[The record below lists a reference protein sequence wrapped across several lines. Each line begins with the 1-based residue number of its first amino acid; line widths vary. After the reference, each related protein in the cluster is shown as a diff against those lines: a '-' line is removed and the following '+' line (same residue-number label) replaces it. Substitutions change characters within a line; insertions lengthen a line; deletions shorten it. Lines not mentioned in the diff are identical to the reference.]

1 MAEQT
6 KIAVDE
12 AVSTPPFVDEP
23 EDAQSEDVL
32 SVDTEQDK
40 EDDKAAVDPKSE
52 EGSAALVNSFEDKL
66 SDKIDQLSNKIGD
79 FMTLNKID
87 KMIDNLSEVFNGQEQ
102 DSDSSPVSPSIDSDG
117 LDSEGMD
124 AAADAV
130 SDIPDEAVSDDSD
143 DEPEESTT
151 EQASITSKAKE
162 EAMAMTKKRATDDS
176 GTLTDTQ
183 TADEVLNKVVD
194 QDNDFGEAIS
204 KSKNAP
210 TPDSA
215 NVGDNKD
222 GGGDEPGDTDTF
234 QPVTTASA
242 MRLADLYIKAGVV
255 KEASRYDAVE
265 RLSKLSKVAA
275 ANQIKAAKIV
285 LAAVKKADE
294 EAEEPVEEAP
304 AEDATPVYDL
314 DGLEAGTIT
323 PTDDGY
329 SYDVDGVQGDA
340 DSVEEALEAVKD
352 ETGNDGLVT
361 SETVASRRRARL
373 RKNLKIAEREAR
385 RIQASDNRKAT
396 VSKPTKK
403 VARQWRQLNV
413 EGGYQGHGEK
423 DHGRIVRDWRST
435 SENIPGE
442 VYQREDG
449 TYGFMDFSS
458 DHSVDDDISDYV
470 IEKNGYK
477 TLNEAKNGLLRSLD
491 LAPVSSHASRMSSV
505 DMKAARKAANDRV
518 DDECIK
524 YNVDYYE
531 PSHEWVYD
539 PENGQSKF
547 FDSKE
552 EALNYAKKNART
564 SVDMKAARKAALAA
578 ARKKA
583 AAKTPS
589 IVQRSA
595 AAVKPGFELI

>member
-40 EDDKAAVDPKSE
+40 EDDNVAVDPKSE

-66 SDKIDQLSNKIGD
+66 SDKIDQLSNKLDD
-79 FMTLNKID
+79 FMTLNKVD

-162 EAMAMTKKRATDDS
+162 EAMAMTKKRATDDNS
-176 GTLTDTQ
+176 TLTDTQ

-194 QDNDFGEAIS
+194 QDNDFGEAVS

-294 EAEEPVEEAP
+294 EAEEAEAP
-304 AEDATPVYDL
+304 AEDVTPVYDL

-352 ETGNDGLVT
+352 ETGNDDLVT
-361 SETVASRRRARL
+361 SEAVASRRRARL
-373 RKNLKIAEREAR
+373 RKNLKIAERKAR
-385 RIQASDNRKAT
+385 QIQASDNRKAT
-396 VSKPTKK
+396 VSKSTKK
-403 VARQWRQLNV
+403 VAEQWIQLTPGYDYLDDV
-413 EGGYQGHGEK
+413 EGA
-423 DHGRIVRDWRST
+423 HGRVVKGWGPTDGII
-435 SENIPGE
+435 EGM
-442 VYQREDG
+442 VYQLEDG
-449 TYGFMDFSS
+449 TYGFN
-458 DHSVDDDISDYV
+458 DI
-470 IEKNGYK
+470 NGNLKDGFK
-477 TLNEAKNGLLRSLD
+477 TLDEAKNALLKAWGRK
-491 LAPVSSHASRMSSV
+491 PVSSHASRMSS
-505 DMKAARKAANDRV
+505 A
-518 DDECIK
+518 
-524 YNVDYYE
+524 
-531 PSHEWVYD
+531 
-539 PENGQSKF
+539 
-547 FDSKE
+547 
-552 EALNYAKKNART
+552 
-564 SVDMKAARKAALAA
+564 DMKAARKAALAA

>member
-1 MAEQT
+1 MAKQT

-12 AVSTPPFVDEP
+12 AVSTPPFVDES

-40 EDDKAAVDPKSE
+40 EDDKVAVDPKSE

-66 SDKIDQLSNKIGD
+66 SDKIDQLSNKLDD
-79 FMTLNKID
+79 FMTLNKVD

-162 EAMAMTKKRATDDS
+162 EAMAMTKKRATDDN

-194 QDNDFGEAIS
+194 QDNDFGEAVS

-242 MRLADLYIKAGVV
+242 MRLADLYIKAGAV

-294 EAEEPVEEAP
+294 EPEEAEEAP
-304 AEDATPVYDL
+304 AEDVTPVYDL

-361 SETVASRRRARL
+361 SEAVASRRRARL
-373 RKNLKIAEREAR
+373 RKNLKIAERKAR

-396 VSKPTKK
+396 VSKSTKK
-403 VARQWRQLNV
+403 VARQWIRLDG
-413 EGGYQGHGEK
+413 EADYQGHGEK
-423 DHGRIVRDWRST
+423 DHGHIVRAWRST

-449 TYGFMDFSS
+449 TYGFFDYSC
-458 DHSVDDDISDYV
+458 DHSVDADVSDYV

-477 TLNEAKNGLLRSLD
+477 TLNEAKNGLLESLE
-491 LAPVSSHASRMSSV
+491 LAPVSSHASRMSS
-505 DMKAARKAANDRV
+505 AN
-518 DDECIK
+518 
-524 YNVDYYE
+524 
-531 PSHEWVYD
+531 
-539 PENGQSKF
+539 
-547 FDSKE
+547 
-552 EALNYAKKNART
+552 
-564 SVDMKAARKAALAA
+564 MKAARKAALAA

>member
-40 EDDKAAVDPKSE
+40 ENDNTAVDPKSE
-52 EGSAALVNSFEDKL
+52 EGSVALVNSFEDKL
-66 SDKIDQLSNKIGD
+66 SDKIDQLSNKLDD
-79 FMTLNKID
+79 FMTLNKVD

-194 QDNDFGEAIS
+194 QCDDFGEAVS

-275 ANQIKAAKIV
+275 ANQIKAVKIV

-352 ETGNDGLVT
+352 ETGNDDLVT

-385 RIQASDNRKAT
+385 QIQASDNRKAT

-403 VARQWRQLNV
+403 VAKQWMQLKV
-413 EGGYQGHGEK
+413 DK
-423 DHGRIVRDWRST
+423 DFKDEDNDYGRTPHGRVVKAWRST
-435 SENIPGE
+435 DRDFPGDI
-442 VYQREDG
+442 YQREDG
-449 TYGFMDFSS
+449 TYGY
-458 DHSVDDDISDYV
+458 DDGWGNQV
-470 IEKNGYK
+470 NGLK
-477 TLNEAKNGLLRSLD
+477 TLDAAKNGLLSSYERE
-491 LAPVSSHASRMSSV
+491 PISSHASRTSSV

-552 EALNYAKKNART
+552 EALNYAKKNARA

>member
-40 EDDKAAVDPKSE
+40 EDDKVAVDPKSE
-52 EGSAALVNSFEDKL
+52 EGSEALVNSFEDKL
-66 SDKIDQLSNKIGD
+66 SDKIDQLSNKLDD
-79 FMTLNKID
+79 FMTLNKVD

-130 SDIPDEAVSDDSD
+130 SDIPDEAVLDDSD

-162 EAMAMTKKRATDDS
+162 EAMAMTKKRATDDN

-194 QDNDFGEAIS
+194 QDNDFGEAVS

-242 MRLADLYIKAGVV
+242 MRLADLYIKAGAV

-275 ANQIKAAKIV
+275 ANQIKAVKIV

-294 EAEEPVEEAP
+294 EAEEAP
-304 AEDATPVYDL
+304 AEDVTPVYDL

-323 PTDDGY
+323 PTDDGYY

-340 DSVEEALEAVKD
+340 DSVEEALEAVKN

-361 SETVASRRRARL
+361 SEAVASRRRARL
-373 RKNLKIAEREAR
+373 RKNLKIAERKAR
-385 RIQASDNRKAT
+385 RIQASDRRKAA
-396 VSKPTKK
+396 VRKSTKK
-403 VARQWRQLNV
+403 VAEQWKQLDTDYESLNALT
-413 EGGYQGHGEK
+413 K
-423 DHGRIVRDWRST
+423 ARGR
-435 SENIPGE
+435 
-442 VYQREDG
+442 
-449 TYGFMDFSS
+449 
-458 DHSVDDDISDYV
+458 
-470 IEKNGYK
+470 K
-477 TLNEAKNGLLRSLD
+477 
-491 LAPVSSHASRMSSV
+491 PVSSHANRMS
-505 DMKAARKAANDRV
+505 
-518 DDECIK
+518 
-524 YNVDYYE
+524 
-531 PSHEWVYD
+531 
-539 PENGQSKF
+539 
-547 FDSKE
+547 
-552 EALNYAKKNART
+552 

-595 AAVKPGFELI
+595 AAVEPGFELI

>member
-6 KIAVDE
+6 KITADE

-66 SDKIDQLSNKIGD
+66 SDKIDQLSNKLDD
-79 FMTLNKID
+79 FMTLNKVD
-87 KMIDNLSEVFNGQEQ
+87 KMIDNLSEVFDGQEQ

-124 AAADAV
+124 TAADAV
-130 SDIPDEAVSDDSD
+130 SDIPDEAVSDDFD

-162 EAMAMTKKRATDDS
+162 EAMAMTKKRATDDN

-194 QDNDFGEAIS
+194 QDNDFGEAVS

-242 MRLADLYIKAGVV
+242 MRLADLYIKAGAV

-275 ANQIKAAKIV
+275 ANQIKAVKIV

-294 EAEEPVEEAP
+294 EAEEAEAP
-304 AEDATPVYDL
+304 AEDVTPVYDL

-352 ETGNDGLVT
+352 ETGNADLVT

-396 VSKPTKK
+396 VSKSTKK
-403 VARQWRQLNV
+403 VAEQWRQLNV
-413 EGGYQGHGEK
+413 ETCYQGNGEK
-423 DHGRIVRDWRST
+423 DHGRIVRAWRST
-435 SENIPGE
+435 NENIRGK

-449 TYGFMDFSS
+449 TYGFMDYSS
-458 DHSVDDDISDYV
+458 DSASDYIGDYA
-470 IEKNGYK
+470 IEKNGYE
-477 TLNEAKNGLLRSLD
+477 TLDEAKNGLLRSLE
-491 LAPVSSHASRMSSV
+491 LEPVSSHASKTSSA

-552 EALNYAKKNART
+552 EALNYAKKKARA

>member
-40 EDDKAAVDPKSE
+40 ENDNTAVDPKSE

-66 SDKIDQLSNKIGD
+66 SDKIDQLSNKLDD
-79 FMTLNKID
+79 FMTLNKVD

-162 EAMAMTKKRATDDS
+162 EAMAMTKKRATDDN

-183 TADEVLNKVVD
+183 TADEVLNKIVD
-194 QDNDFGEAIS
+194 QDNDFGEAVS

-242 MRLADLYIKAGVV
+242 MRLADLYIKAGAV

-294 EAEEPVEEAP
+294 EPEEAEEAP
-304 AEDATPVYDL
+304 AEDVTPVYDL

-352 ETGNDGLVT
+352 ETGNDDLVT
-361 SETVASRRRARL
+361 SEAVASRRRARL
-373 RKNLKIAEREAR
+373 RKNLKIAERKAR

-403 VARQWRQLNV
+403 VAEQWIRLDG
-413 EGGYQGHGEK
+413 EAYYQGHGEK
-423 DHGRIVRDWRST
+423 DHGRIVRGWHST

-449 TYGFMDFSS
+449 TYGFFDYSC
-458 DHSVDDDISDYV
+458 DHSVDDDVSDYA

-477 TLNEAKNGLLRSLD
+477 TLNEAKNGLLESLE
-491 LAPVSSHASRMSSV
+491 LAPVSSHASRMSS
-505 DMKAARKAANDRV
+505 AN
-518 DDECIK
+518 
-524 YNVDYYE
+524 
-531 PSHEWVYD
+531 
-539 PENGQSKF
+539 
-547 FDSKE
+547 
-552 EALNYAKKNART
+552 
-564 SVDMKAARKAALAA
+564 MKAARKAALAA

>member
-40 EDDKAAVDPKSE
+40 EDDNIAVDPKSE

-66 SDKIDQLSNKIGD
+66 SDKIDQLSNKLDD
-79 FMTLNKID
+79 FMTLNKVD

-130 SDIPDEAVSDDSD
+130 SDIPDEAALDDSD
-143 DEPEESTT
+143 DESEESTT

-162 EAMAMTKKRATDDS
+162 EAMAMTKKRATDDN

-194 QDNDFGEAIS
+194 QDNDFGEAVS

-242 MRLADLYIKAGVV
+242 MRLADLYIKAGAV

-294 EAEEPVEEAP
+294 EAEEAEEAP

-352 ETGNDGLVT
+352 ETGNDDLVT
-361 SETVASRRRARL
+361 SEAVASRRRARL
-373 RKNLKIAEREAR
+373 RKNLKIAERKAR
-385 RIQASDNRKAT
+385 RILASDNRKAT
-396 VSKPTKK
+396 VSKSTKK
-403 VARQWRQLNV
+403 VAEQWKQLEV
-413 EGGYQGHGEK
+413 GEDYMYDDFEYGK
-423 DHGRIVRDWRST
+423 DLHGRIVKVWGPTDRTIHGD
-435 SENIPGE
+435 
-442 VYQREDG
+442 VYQFEDG
-449 TYGFMDFSS
+449 TYGYEDNFGDRTYG
-458 DHSVDDDISDYV
+458 I
-470 IEKNGYK
+470 K
-477 TLNEAKNGLLRSLD
+477 TLDEAKNGLLR
-491 LAPVSSHASRMSSV
+491 AFEREPVSSHASKMS
-505 DMKAARKAANDRV
+505 
-518 DDECIK
+518 
-524 YNVDYYE
+524 
-531 PSHEWVYD
+531 
-539 PENGQSKF
+539 
-547 FDSKE
+547 
-552 EALNYAKKNART
+552 

-578 ARKKA
+578 ARKKV

>member
-1 MAEQT
+1 MAKQT

-40 EDDKAAVDPKSE
+40 ENDNTAVDPKSE

-66 SDKIDQLSNKIGD
+66 SDKIDQLSNKLDD
-79 FMTLNKID
+79 FMTLNKVD

-162 EAMAMTKKRATDDS
+162 EAMAMAMTKKRATDDN

-194 QDNDFGEAIS
+194 QCDDFGEAVS

-242 MRLADLYIKAGVV
+242 MRLADLYIKAGAV

-294 EAEEPVEEAP
+294 EAEEAEEAP
-304 AEDATPVYDL
+304 AEDVTPVYDL

-352 ETGNDGLVT
+352 ETGNDDLVT
-361 SETVASRRRARL
+361 SEAVASRRRARL
-373 RKNLKIAEREAR
+373 RKNLKIAERKAR
-385 RIQASDNRKAT
+385 RIHASDRRKAT

-403 VARQWRQLNV
+403 VAEQWRQLTPSYDYFDDV
-413 EGGYQGHGEK
+413 EG
-423 DHGRIVRDWRST
+423 DHGRIVKSWAPTDGT
-435 SENIPGE
+435 IEGM
-442 VYQREDG
+442 VYQLEDS
-449 TYGFMDFSS
+449 TYGFNN
-458 DHSVDDDISDYV
+458 V
-470 IEKNGYK
+470 NGNFKDGFK
-477 TLNEAKNGLLRSLD
+477 TLDEAKNALLKAWGRK
-491 LAPVSSHASRMSSV
+491 PVSSHASRMS
-505 DMKAARKAANDRV
+505 
-518 DDECIK
+518 
-524 YNVDYYE
+524 
-531 PSHEWVYD
+531 
-539 PENGQSKF
+539 
-547 FDSKE
+547 
-552 EALNYAKKNART
+552 

-595 AAVKPGFELI
+595 AVKPGFELI

>member
-40 EDDKAAVDPKSE
+40 EDDNVAVDPKSE

-66 SDKIDQLSNKIGD
+66 SDKIDQLSNKLDD
-79 FMTLNKID
+79 FMTLNKVD
-87 KMIDNLSEVFNGQEQ
+87 KMIDNLSEVFDGQEQ

-130 SDIPDEAVSDDSD
+130 SDIPDEAVSDDFD

-162 EAMAMTKKRATDDS
+162 EAMAMTKKRATDDN

-194 QDNDFGEAIS
+194 QCDDFGEAVS

-222 GGGDEPGDTDTF
+222 GGSDEPGDTDTF

-242 MRLADLYIKAGVV
+242 MRLADLYIKAGAV

-294 EAEEPVEEAP
+294 EAEEAEEAP
-304 AEDATPVYDL
+304 AEDVTPVYDL

-352 ETGNDGLVT
+352 ETGNDDLVT
-361 SETVASRRRARL
+361 SEAVASRRRARL
-373 RKNLKIAEREAR
+373 RKNLKIAERKAR
-385 RIQASDNRKAT
+385 QIQASDNRKAT

-403 VARQWRQLNV
+403 IAEQWMQIAVSGLDDYRFS
-413 EGGYQGHGEK
+413 EEE
-423 DHGRIVRDWRST
+423 HGRVVKAWCPTDRT
-435 SENIPGE
+435 LPGR
-442 VYQREDG
+442 VNMHEDG
-449 TYGFMDFSS
+449 TYGYEDGLGNG
-458 DHSVDDDISDYV
+458 VD
-470 IEKNGYK
+470 GLK
-477 TLNEAKNGLLRSLD
+477 TLDEAKDILLRN
-491 LAPVSSHASRMSSV
+491 AER
-505 DMKAARKAANDRV
+505 RKAFLR
-518 DDECIK
+518 
-524 YNVDYYE
+524 DYYE
-531 PSHEWVYD
+531 KRKS
-539 PENGQSKF
+539 
-547 FDSKE
+547 
-552 EALNYAKKNART
+552 

-595 AAVKPGFELI
+595 AVKPGFELI

>member
-40 EDDKAAVDPKSE
+40 ENDNTAVDPKSE

-66 SDKIDQLSNKIGD
+66 SDKIDQLSNKLDD
-79 FMTLNKID
+79 FMTLNKVD

-162 EAMAMTKKRATDDS
+162 EAMAMTKKRATDDN

-194 QDNDFGEAIS
+194 QDNDFGEAVS

-242 MRLADLYIKAGVV
+242 MRLADLYIKAGAV

-294 EAEEPVEEAP
+294 EAEEAEEAP
-304 AEDATPVYDL
+304 AEDVTPVYDL

-352 ETGNDGLVT
+352 ETGNDDLVT
-361 SETVASRRRARL
+361 SEAVASRRRARL
-373 RKNLKIAEREAR
+373 RKNLKIAERKAR
-385 RIQASDNRKAT
+385 QIQASDNRKAT
-396 VSKPTKK
+396 VSKSTKK
-403 VARQWRQLNV
+403 VAEQWRQLNA
-413 EGGYQGHGEK
+413 ETCYQGHGEE
-423 DHGRIVRDWRST
+423 DHGRIVRAWRST
-435 SENIPGE
+435 NENIRGK
-442 VYQREDG
+442 VYKREDG
-449 TYGFMDFSS
+449 TYGFMDYSS
-458 DHSVDDDISDYV
+458 DSASDYIGDYA

-477 TLNEAKNGLLRSLD
+477 TLNEAKNGLIRSLE
-491 LAPVSSHASRMSSV
+491 LEPVSSHISKTSSV

-552 EALNYAKKNART
+552 EALNYAKKKARA

-595 AAVKPGFELI
+595 AVKPGFELI

>member
-1 MAEQT
+1 MAKQT

-12 AVSTPPFVDEP
+12 AVSTPPFVDES

-40 EDDKAAVDPKSE
+40 ENDNTAVDPKSE

-66 SDKIDQLSNKIGD
+66 SDKIDQLSNKLDD
-79 FMTLNKID
+79 FMTLNKVD

-162 EAMAMTKKRATDDS
+162 KAMAMTKKRATDDN

-194 QDNDFGEAIS
+194 QDNDFGEAVS

-222 GGGDEPGDTDTF
+222 GGGDKPGDTDTF

-242 MRLADLYIKAGVV
+242 MRLADLYIKAGAV

-294 EAEEPVEEAP
+294 EAEEAEEAP
-304 AEDATPVYDL
+304 AEDVTPVYDL

-352 ETGNDGLVT
+352 ETGNDDLVT
-361 SETVASRRRARL
+361 SEAVASRRRARL
-373 RKNLKIAEREAR
+373 RKNLKIAERKAR

-396 VSKPTKK
+396 VSKSTKK
-403 VARQWRQLNV
+403 VAKQWMQLDV
-413 EGGYQGHGEK
+413 DEDFMDDDDDYGK
-423 DHGRIVRDWRST
+423 DPHGRVVKAWCST
-435 SENIPGE
+435 DRNFPGDI
-442 VYQREDG
+442 YQREDG
-449 TYGFMDFSS
+449 TYGYEDGFGNQ
-458 DHSVDDDISDYV
+458 V
-470 IEKNGYK
+470 NGLK
-477 TLNEAKNGLLRSLD
+477 TLDAAKNGLLRTFERE
-491 LAPVSSHASRMSSV
+491 PISSHASRMS
-505 DMKAARKAANDRV
+505 
-518 DDECIK
+518 
-524 YNVDYYE
+524 
-531 PSHEWVYD
+531 
-539 PENGQSKF
+539 
-547 FDSKE
+547 
-552 EALNYAKKNART
+552 

-595 AAVKPGFELI
+595 ATVKPGFELI

>member
-1 MAEQT
+1 MAKQT

-40 EDDKAAVDPKSE
+40 ENDNTAVDPKSE

-66 SDKIDQLSNKIGD
+66 SDKIDQLSNKLDD
-79 FMTLNKID
+79 FMTLNKVD

-162 EAMAMTKKRATDDS
+162 EAMAMTKKRATDDN

-194 QDNDFGEAIS
+194 QDNDFGEAVS

-242 MRLADLYIKAGVV
+242 MRLADLYIKAGAV

-294 EAEEPVEEAP
+294 EPEEAEEAP
-304 AEDATPVYDL
+304 AEDVTPVYDL

-352 ETGNDGLVT
+352 ETGNDDLVT
-361 SETVASRRRARL
+361 SEAVASRRRARL
-373 RKNLKIAEREAR
+373 RKNLKIAERKAH

-403 VARQWRQLNV
+403 VARQWIRLDG
-413 EGGYQGHGEK
+413 EAYYQGHGEK
-423 DHGRIVRDWRST
+423 DHGRIVRSWCST

-449 TYGFMDFSS
+449 TYGFFDYSC
-458 DHSVDDDISDYV
+458 DHSVDDDVSDYA

-477 TLNEAKNGLLRSLD
+477 TLNEAKNGLLESLE
-491 LAPVSSHASRMSSV
+491 LAPVSSHASRMSS
-505 DMKAARKAANDRV
+505 AN
-518 DDECIK
+518 
-524 YNVDYYE
+524 
-531 PSHEWVYD
+531 
-539 PENGQSKF
+539 
-547 FDSKE
+547 
-552 EALNYAKKNART
+552 
-564 SVDMKAARKAALAA
+564 MKAARKAALAA

>member
-1 MAEQT
+1 MAKQT

-40 EDDKAAVDPKSE
+40 ENDSTAIDPKSE
-52 EGSAALVNSFEDKL
+52 EGSAALVNSFEDRL
-66 SDKIDQLSNKIGD
+66 SDKIDQLSNKLDD
-79 FMTLNKID
+79 FMTLNKVD

-102 DSDSSPVSPSIDSDG
+102 DSDSSPVSPSIDSDR

-162 EAMAMTKKRATDDS
+162 EAMAMTKKRATDDN

-194 QDNDFGEAIS
+194 QDNDFGEAVS

-242 MRLADLYIKAGVV
+242 MRLADLYIKAGAV

-294 EAEEPVEEAP
+294 EAEEAEEAP
-304 AEDATPVYDL
+304 AEDVTPVYDL

-352 ETGNDGLVT
+352 ETGNDDLVT
-361 SETVASRRRARL
+361 SEAIASRRRARL
-373 RKNLKIAEREAR
+373 RKNLKIAERKAR
-385 RIQASDNRKAT
+385 RIQASDRRKAT

-423 DHGRIVRDWRST
+423 DHGRIVRDWCST

-477 TLNEAKNGLLRSLD
+477 TLNEAKNALLRSLD
-491 LAPVSSHASRMSSV
+491 LAPVSSHASRTSSV
-505 DMKAARKAANDRV
+505 DMKASRKAANDRV

-524 YNVDYYE
+524 YNVDYYD

-539 PENGQSKF
+539 PENGQAKF

-552 EALNYAKKNART
+552 EALNYAKKNARA

-595 AAVKPGFELI
+595 ATVKPGFELI

>member
-40 EDDKAAVDPKSE
+40 EDDKVAVDPKSE
-52 EGSAALVNSFEDKL
+52 EGSAAFVNSFEDKL
-66 SDKIDQLSNKIGD
+66 SDKIDQLSNKLDD
-79 FMTLNKID
+79 FMTLNKVD
-87 KMIDNLSEVFNGQEQ
+87 KMIDSLSEVFDGQEQ

-130 SDIPDEAVSDDSD
+130 SDIPDEAVLDDSD
-143 DEPEESTT
+143 DESEESTT
-151 EQASITSKAKE
+151 KQASITSKAKE
-162 EAMAMTKKRATDDS
+162 EAMAMTKKRATDDN

-183 TADEVLNKVVD
+183 TADEVLNKVVN
-194 QDNDFGEAIS
+194 QDNDFDEAVS

-215 NVGDNKD
+215 NVGDNKN

-242 MRLADLYIKAGVV
+242 MRLADLYIKAGAV

-265 RLSKLSKVAA
+265 RLSKLPKVAA
-275 ANQIKAAKIV
+275 ANQIKAVKIV

-294 EAEEPVEEAP
+294 EAEEAEEAP

-340 DSVEEALEAVKD
+340 DSIEEALEAVKD

-361 SETVASRRRARL
+361 SEAVASRRRARL
-373 RKNLKIAEREAR
+373 RKNLKIAERKAR

-396 VSKPTKK
+396 VRKPTKK
-403 VARQWRQLNV
+403 VAEQWVQLTPDYDYFDDV
-413 EGGYQGHGEK
+413 EGAHGHAVKGWAPTDNTIE
-423 DHGRIVRDWRST
+423 G
-435 SENIPGE
+435 N
-442 VYQREDG
+442 VYQLEDG
-449 TYGFMDFSS
+449 TYGFD
-458 DHSVDDDISDYV
+458 DVDGNSKD
-470 IEKNGYK
+470 GFK
-477 TLNEAKNGLLRSLD
+477 TLDEAKNALLKAWGRK
-491 LAPVSSHASRMSSV
+491 PVSSHANRMSS
-505 DMKAARKAANDRV
+505 A
-518 DDECIK
+518 
-524 YNVDYYE
+524 
-531 PSHEWVYD
+531 
-539 PENGQSKF
+539 
-547 FDSKE
+547 
-552 EALNYAKKNART
+552 
-564 SVDMKAARKAALAA
+564 DMKAARKAALAA

>member
-1 MAEQT
+1 MAKQT

-40 EDDKAAVDPKSE
+40 ENDNTAVDPKSE

-66 SDKIDQLSNKIGD
+66 SDKIDQLSNKLDD
-79 FMTLNKID
+79 FMTLNKVD

-102 DSDSSPVSPSIDSDG
+102 DSDSSPVSPSIGSDG
-117 LDSEGMD
+117 LDSEGMN

-162 EAMAMTKKRATDDS
+162 EAMAMTKKRATDDN

-194 QDNDFGEAIS
+194 QDNDFGEAVS

-242 MRLADLYIKAGVV
+242 MHLADLYIKAGAV

-275 ANQIKAAKIV
+275 ANQIKAVKIV

-294 EAEEPVEEAP
+294 EAEEAEDAP
-304 AEDATPVYDL
+304 AEDVTPVYDL

-361 SETVASRRRARL
+361 SEAVASRRRARL
-373 RKNLKIAEREAR
+373 RKNLKIAERKAR
-385 RIQASDNRKAT
+385 RIQTSDNRKAA

-403 VARQWRQLNV
+403 VAEQWMQLDL
-413 EGGYQGHGEK
+413 GE
-423 DHGRIVRDWRST
+423 DEVPDDFEDFEYGMDLHGRVVKAWGPTDRTIHGD
-435 SENIPGE
+435 
-442 VYQREDG
+442 VYQFEDG
-449 TYGFMDFSS
+449 TYGYEDNFGDRTFG
-458 DHSVDDDISDYV
+458 I
-470 IEKNGYK
+470 K
-477 TLNEAKNGLLRSLD
+477 TLDEAKNALLKAWGRK
-491 LAPVSSHASRMSSV
+491 PVSSHASKRS
-505 DMKAARKAANDRV
+505 
-518 DDECIK
+518 
-524 YNVDYYE
+524 
-531 PSHEWVYD
+531 
-539 PENGQSKF
+539 
-547 FDSKE
+547 
-552 EALNYAKKNART
+552 

-595 AAVKPGFELI
+595 AAAVKPGFELI

>member
-40 EDDKAAVDPKSE
+40 EDDKVAVDPKSE

-66 SDKIDQLSNKIGD
+66 SDKIDQLSNKLDD
-79 FMTLNKID
+79 FMTLNKVD

-102 DSDSSPVSPSIDSDG
+102 DSDSSPVSPSIDSDR

-130 SDIPDEAVSDDSD
+130 SDIPDEAVLDDSD

-162 EAMAMTKKRATDDS
+162 EAMAMTKKRATDDN

-194 QDNDFGEAIS
+194 QDNDFGEAVS

-215 NVGDNKD
+215 NVGDNKN

-242 MRLADLYIKAGVV
+242 MRLADLYIKAGAV

-275 ANQIKAAKIV
+275 ANQIKAVEIV

-294 EAEEPVEEAP
+294 EAEEAP

-340 DSVEEALEAVKD
+340 DSVEEALEAVKN

-361 SETVASRRRARL
+361 SEAVASRRRARL
-373 RKNLKIAEREAR
+373 RKNLKIAERKAR
-385 RIQASDNRKAT
+385 RIQASNHRKAT
-396 VSKPTKK
+396 ARKSTKK
-403 VARQWRQLNV
+403 VAEQWVQLKTDDDY
-413 EGGYQGHGEK
+413 EYK
-423 DHGRIVRDWRST
+423 DDTHGRIVKCWAPTDET
-435 SENIPGE
+435 IIGD
-442 VYQREDG
+442 VYQLEDG
-449 TYGFMDFSS
+449 TYGFYDNYN
-458 DHSVDDDISDYV
+458 DEV
-470 IEKNGYK
+470 NGFK
-477 TLNEAKNGLLRSLD
+477 TLDEAKNALLKAWGRK
-491 LAPVSSHASRMSSV
+491 PVSSHANRMSSV
-505 DMKAARKAANDRV
+505 TTKAARKAVLAAAR
-518 DDECIK
+518 
-524 YNVDYYE
+524 
-531 PSHEWVYD
+531 
-539 PENGQSKF
+539 
-547 FDSKE
+547 KE
-552 EALNYAKKNART
+552 AAVRRSASTNRSMA
-564 SVDMKAARKAALAA
+564 SARKAALAA

>member
-1 MAEQT
+1 LAEQT

-40 EDDKAAVDPKSE
+40 ENDNTAVDPKSE

-66 SDKIDQLSNKIGD
+66 SDKIDQLSNKLDD
-79 FMTLNKID
+79 FMTLNKVD

-102 DSDSSPVSPSIDSDG
+102 DSDSSSVSPSIDSDE

-130 SDIPDEAVSDDSD
+130 SDIPDEAVSNDSD

-162 EAMAMTKKRATDDS
+162 KAMAMTKKRATDDN

-194 QDNDFGEAIS
+194 QDNDFGEAVS

-242 MRLADLYIKAGVV
+242 MRLADLYIKAGAV

-294 EAEEPVEEAP
+294 EAEEAEEAP
-304 AEDATPVYDL
+304 TEDITPVYDL

-340 DSVEEALEAVKD
+340 DSVEEALKAVKD
-352 ETGNDGLVT
+352 ETGNDDLVT
-361 SETVASRRRARL
+361 SEAVASRRRARL
-373 RKNLKIAEREAR
+373 RKNLKIAERKAR
-385 RIQASDNRKAT
+385 RIQASDNHKAT

-403 VARQWRQLNV
+403 VAEQWMQLEVDDDYPSNNDYPHADDYW
-413 EGGYQGHGEK
+413 E
-423 DHGRIVRDWRST
+423 DLHGRIVKGWCPTDRTIHGD
-435 SENIPGE
+435 
-442 VYQREDG
+442 VFQREDG
-449 TYGFMDFSS
+449 TYGFE
-458 DHSVDDDISDYV
+458 DDREDGRS
-470 IEKNGYK
+470 GFK
-477 TLNEAKNGLLRSLD
+477 TLDEAKNALLR
-491 LAPVSSHASRMSSV
+491 AFEREPVSSHASRKSS
-505 DMKAARKAANDRV
+505 A
-518 DDECIK
+518 
-524 YNVDYYE
+524 
-531 PSHEWVYD
+531 
-539 PENGQSKF
+539 
-547 FDSKE
+547 
-552 EALNYAKKNART
+552 
-564 SVDMKAARKAALAA
+564 DMKAARKAALAA

>member
-6 KIAVDE
+6 KTAVDE

-40 EDDKAAVDPKSE
+40 EDDKVAVDPKSE

-66 SDKIDQLSNKIGD
+66 SDKIDQLSNKLDD
-79 FMTLNKID
+79 FMTLNKVD
-87 KMIDNLSEVFNGQEQ
+87 KMIDNLSEVFDGQEQ
-102 DSDSSPVSPSIDSDG
+102 DSDSSPVSPSINSDG

-130 SDIPDEAVSDDSD
+130 SDIPDEAVLDDSD

-162 EAMAMTKKRATDDS
+162 EAMAMTKKRATDDN

-194 QDNDFGEAIS
+194 QCDDFGEAVN

-242 MRLADLYIKAGVV
+242 MRLADLYIKAGAV

-275 ANQIKAAKIV
+275 ANQIKAVKIV

-294 EAEEPVEEAP
+294 DAEEAEEAP

-340 DSVEEALEAVKD
+340 DSIEEALEAVKD

-361 SETVASRRRARL
+361 SEAVASRRRARL
-373 RKNLKIAEREAR
+373 RNNLKIAERKAS
-385 RIQASDNRKAT
+385 RIQASNHRKAT
-396 VSKPTKK
+396 VRKSTKK
-403 VARQWRQLNV
+403 VAEQWVQLTPNYDYFDDV
-413 EGGYQGHGEK
+413 EG
-423 DHGRIVRDWRST
+423 DHGRAVKGWAPTDNTI
-435 SENIPGE
+435 EGN
-442 VYQREDG
+442 VYLLEDG
-449 TYGFMDFSS
+449 TYGFD
-458 DHSVDDDISDYV
+458 DVDGNSKD
-470 IEKNGYK
+470 GFK
-477 TLNEAKNGLLRSLD
+477 TLDEAKNALLKACGRK
-491 LAPVSSHASRMSSV
+491 PVSSHTSRMSS
-505 DMKAARKAANDRV
+505 A
-518 DDECIK
+518 
-524 YNVDYYE
+524 
-531 PSHEWVYD
+531 
-539 PENGQSKF
+539 
-547 FDSKE
+547 
-552 EALNYAKKNART
+552 
-564 SVDMKAARKAALAA
+564 DMKAARKAALAA

>member
-304 AEDATPVYDL
+304 AEDATAVYDL

-491 LAPVSSHASRMSSV
+491 LAPVSSHASRTS
-505 DMKAARKAANDRV
+505 
-518 DDECIK
+518 
-524 YNVDYYE
+524 
-531 PSHEWVYD
+531 
-539 PENGQSKF
+539 
-547 FDSKE
+547 
-552 EALNYAKKNART
+552 

>member
-1 MAEQT
+1 MAKQT

-12 AVSTPPFVDEP
+12 AVSTPPFVDES

-40 EDDKAAVDPKSE
+40 EDDKVAVDPKSE

-66 SDKIDQLSNKIGD
+66 SDKIDQLSNKLDD
-79 FMTLNKID
+79 FMTLNKVD
-87 KMIDNLSEVFNGQEQ
+87 KMIDNLSEVFDGQEQ

-162 EAMAMTKKRATDDS
+162 EAMAMTKKRATDDNS
-176 GTLTDTQ
+176 TLTDTQ

-194 QDNDFGEAIS
+194 QDNDFGEAVS

-242 MRLADLYIKAGVV
+242 MRLADLYIKAGAV

-275 ANQIKAAKIV
+275 ANQIKAVKIV

-294 EAEEPVEEAP
+294 EAEEAEEAP
-304 AEDATPVYDL
+304 AEDVTPVYDL

-329 SYDVDGVQGDA
+329 SYDVDGVQGNA

-361 SETVASRRRARL
+361 SDAVASRRRARL
-373 RKNLKIAEREAR
+373 RKNLKIAERKTH
-385 RIQASDNRKAT
+385 RIQASDHRKAT
-396 VSKPTKK
+396 VSKSTKK
-403 VARQWRQLNV
+403 VAEQWMQLEV
-413 EGGYQGHGEK
+413 GEDYLYDDFEYEK
-423 DHGRIVRDWRST
+423 DLHGRIVKAWGPTDRTIHGD
-435 SENIPGE
+435 
-442 VYQREDG
+442 VYQFEDG
-449 TYGFMDFSS
+449 TYGFEDNFG
-458 DHSVDDDISDYV
+458 DRTYGI
-470 IEKNGYK
+470 K
-477 TLNEAKNGLLRSLD
+477 TLDEAKNGLLR
-491 LAPVSSHASRMSSV
+491 AFEREPVSSHASRMSS
-505 DMKAARKAANDRV
+505 A
-518 DDECIK
+518 
-524 YNVDYYE
+524 
-531 PSHEWVYD
+531 
-539 PENGQSKF
+539 
-547 FDSKE
+547 
-552 EALNYAKKNART
+552 
-564 SVDMKAARKAALAA
+564 DMKAARKAALAA

>member
-12 AVSTPPFVDEP
+12 AVSTPPFVDES

-40 EDDKAAVDPKSE
+40 EDDKVAVDPKSE

-66 SDKIDQLSNKIGD
+66 SDKIDQLSNKLDD
-79 FMTLNKID
+79 FMTLNKVD

-162 EAMAMTKKRATDDS
+162 EAMAMTKKRATDDN

-194 QDNDFGEAIS
+194 QDNDFGEAVS

-275 ANQIKAAKIV
+275 ANQIKAVKIV

-304 AEDATPVYDL
+304 AEDVTPVYDL

-352 ETGNDGLVT
+352 ETGNADLVT

-396 VSKPTKK
+396 VSKSTKK
-403 VARQWRQLNV
+403 VAEQWIRLDGEAN
-413 EGGYQGHGEK
+413 YQGHGEK
-423 DHGRIVRDWRST
+423 DHGRIVRAWCST
-435 SENIPGE
+435 SENIPGK

-449 TYGFMDFSS
+449 TYGFFDYSC
-458 DHSVDDDISDYV
+458 DHSVDADVSDYV

-477 TLNEAKNGLLRSLD
+477 TLNEAKNGLLESLE
-491 LAPVSSHASRMSSV
+491 LEPVSSHASRTSS
-505 DMKAARKAANDRV
+505 A
-518 DDECIK
+518 
-524 YNVDYYE
+524 
-531 PSHEWVYD
+531 
-539 PENGQSKF
+539 
-547 FDSKE
+547 
-552 EALNYAKKNART
+552 
-564 SVDMKAARKAALAA
+564 DMKAARKAALAA

>member
-12 AVSTPPFVDEP
+12 AVSTPPFVDES

-40 EDDKAAVDPKSE
+40 EDDKVAVDPKSE

-66 SDKIDQLSNKIGD
+66 SDKIDQLSNKLDD
-79 FMTLNKID
+79 FMTLNKVD

-130 SDIPDEAVSDDSD
+130 SDIPDEAVPDDSD

-151 EQASITSKAKE
+151 EQASVTSKAKE
-162 EAMAMTKKRATDDS
+162 EAMAMTKKRATDDN

-194 QDNDFGEAIS
+194 QDNDFGEAVS

-215 NVGDNKD
+215 NVGDNKN

-242 MRLADLYIKAGVV
+242 MRLADLYIKAGAV

-294 EAEEPVEEAP
+294 EAEEAEEAP
-304 AEDATPVYDL
+304 TEDVTPVYDL

-352 ETGNDGLVT
+352 ETGNDDLVT
-361 SETVASRRRARL
+361 SEAVASRRRARL
-373 RKNLKIAEREAR
+373 RKNLKIAERKAR

-396 VSKPTKK
+396 VSKSTKK
-403 VARQWRQLNV
+403 VAEQWVELTPNYYYFDDV
-413 EGGYQGHGEK
+413 EGAHGHVVKGWAPTDNTIE
-423 DHGRIVRDWRST
+423 G
-435 SENIPGE
+435 N
-442 VYQREDG
+442 VYQLEDG
-449 TYGFMDFSS
+449 TYGFD
-458 DHSVDDDISDYV
+458 DVDGNSKD
-470 IEKNGYK
+470 GFK
-477 TLNEAKNGLLRSLD
+477 TLDEAKNALLKTWGRE
-491 LAPVSSHASRMSSV
+491 PVSSHASKTSS
-505 DMKAARKAANDRV
+505 A
-518 DDECIK
+518 
-524 YNVDYYE
+524 
-531 PSHEWVYD
+531 
-539 PENGQSKF
+539 
-547 FDSKE
+547 
-552 EALNYAKKNART
+552 
-564 SVDMKAARKAALAA
+564 DMKAARKAALAA

>member
-40 EDDKAAVDPKSE
+40 ENDNTAVDPKSE

-66 SDKIDQLSNKIGD
+66 SDKIDQLSNKLDD
-79 FMTLNKID
+79 FMTLNKVD

-130 SDIPDEAVSDDSD
+130 SDIPDEAVSDDFD

-162 EAMAMTKKRATDDS
+162 EAMAMTKKRATDDN

-194 QDNDFGEAIS
+194 QDNDFGEAVS

-242 MRLADLYIKAGVV
+242 MRLADLYIKAGAV

-294 EAEEPVEEAP
+294 EAEEAEEAP
-304 AEDATPVYDL
+304 AEDVTPVYDL

-361 SETVASRRRARL
+361 SEAVASRRRARL

-385 RIQASDNRKAT
+385 RIQASDHRKAT
-396 VSKPTKK
+396 ASKSTKK
-403 VARQWRQLNV
+403 VARQWIRLDG
-413 EGGYQGHGEK
+413 EAYYQGHGEK
-423 DHGRIVRDWRST
+423 DHGRIVRSWRST
-435 SENIPGE
+435 SENILGE

-449 TYGFMDFSS
+449 TYGFFDYSY
-458 DHSVDDDISDYV
+458 DHSVDDDVSDYV

-491 LAPVSSHASRMSSV
+491 LAPVSSHASRTSSV

-552 EALNYAKKNART
+552 EALNYAKKKAHA
-564 SVDMKAARKAALAA
+564 SVDMKTARKAALAA

-595 AAVKPGFELI
+595 ATVKPGFELI

>member
-1 MAEQT
+1 MAKQT

-40 EDDKAAVDPKSE
+40 ENDNTAVDPKSE

-66 SDKIDQLSNKIGD
+66 SDKIDQLSNKLDD
-79 FMTLNKID
+79 FMTLNKVD

-102 DSDSSPVSPSIDSDG
+102 DSDSSPVSPSIGSDG
-117 LDSEGMD
+117 LDSEGMN

-130 SDIPDEAVSDDSD
+130 SDIPDETVSDDSD

-162 EAMAMTKKRATDDS
+162 EAMAMTKKRATDDN

-194 QDNDFGEAIS
+194 QDNDFGEAVS

-242 MRLADLYIKAGVV
+242 MRLADLYIKAGAV

-294 EAEEPVEEAP
+294 EAEEAEEAP
-304 AEDATPVYDL
+304 AEDVTPVYDL

-329 SYDVDGVQGDA
+329 SYDVDGVHGDA

-352 ETGNDGLVT
+352 ETGNDDLVT
-361 SETVASRRRARL
+361 SEAIASRRRARL
-373 RKNLKIAEREAR
+373 RKNLKIAERKAR

-403 VARQWRQLNV
+403 VARQWIRLDG
-413 EGGYQGHGEK
+413 EAYYQGHGEK
-423 DHGRIVRDWRST
+423 DHGRIVRGWHST

-449 TYGFMDFSS
+449 TYGFFDYSC
-458 DHSVDDDISDYV
+458 DHSVDDDVSDYA

-477 TLNEAKNGLLRSLD
+477 TLNEAKNGLLESLE
-491 LAPVSSHASRMSSV
+491 LAPVSSHASRMSS
-505 DMKAARKAANDRV
+505 AN
-518 DDECIK
+518 
-524 YNVDYYE
+524 
-531 PSHEWVYD
+531 
-539 PENGQSKF
+539 
-547 FDSKE
+547 
-552 EALNYAKKNART
+552 
-564 SVDMKAARKAALAA
+564 MKAARKAALAA
-578 ARKKA
+578 ARKKV

-595 AAVKPGFELI
+595 ATVKPGFELI

>member
-40 EDDKAAVDPKSE
+40 EDDKVAVDPKSE

-66 SDKIDQLSNKIGD
+66 SDKIDQLSNKLDD
-79 FMTLNKID
+79 FMTLNKVD

-130 SDIPDEAVSDDSD
+130 SDIPDEAVLDDSD
-143 DEPEESTT
+143 DESEESTT

-162 EAMAMTKKRATDDS
+162 EAMAMTKKRATDDN

-194 QDNDFGEAIS
+194 QDNDFGEAVS
-204 KSKNAP
+204 ESKNAP

-242 MRLADLYIKAGVV
+242 MRLADLYIKAGAV

-294 EAEEPVEEAP
+294 EAEEAEEAP
-304 AEDATPVYDL
+304 AEDVTPVYDL

-361 SETVASRRRARL
+361 SEAVASRRRARL
-373 RKNLKIAEREAR
+373 RKNLKIAERKAR
-385 RIQASDNRKAT
+385 QIQASDNRKAA
-396 VSKPTKK
+396 VRKSTKK
-403 VARQWRQLNV
+403 VAEQWVQLTPDYDYFDDV
-413 EGGYQGHGEK
+413 EGA
-423 DHGRIVRDWRST
+423 HGRAVKGWAPTDNTI
-435 SENIPGE
+435 EGN
-442 VYQREDG
+442 VYQLEDG
-449 TYGFMDFSS
+449 TYGFD
-458 DHSVDDDISDYV
+458 DVDGNSKD
-470 IEKNGYK
+470 GFK
-477 TLNEAKNGLLRSLD
+477 TLDEAKNALLKAWGRE
-491 LAPVSSHASRMSSV
+491 PISSHASRTS
-505 DMKAARKAANDRV
+505 
-518 DDECIK
+518 
-524 YNVDYYE
+524 
-531 PSHEWVYD
+531 
-539 PENGQSKF
+539 
-547 FDSKE
+547 
-552 EALNYAKKNART
+552 

-595 AAVKPGFELI
+595 AAAKPGFELI

>member
-12 AVSTPPFVDEP
+12 AVSTPPFVDES

-40 EDDKAAVDPKSE
+40 ENDNVAVDPKSE

-66 SDKIDQLSNKIGD
+66 SDKIDQLSNKLDD
-79 FMTLNKID
+79 FMTLNKVD
-87 KMIDNLSEVFNGQEQ
+87 KMIDNLSEVFDGQEQ

-130 SDIPDEAVSDDSD
+130 SDIPDEAVSDDFD

-194 QDNDFGEAIS
+194 QDNDFGEAVS

-222 GGGDEPGDTDTF
+222 GGGDEPGDTNTF

-242 MRLADLYIKAGVV
+242 MRLADLYIKAGAV

-294 EAEEPVEEAP
+294 EAEEAEEAP
-304 AEDATPVYDL
+304 AEDVTPVYDL

-352 ETGNDGLVT
+352 ETGNDDLVT
-361 SETVASRRRARL
+361 SEAVASRRRARL
-373 RKNLKIAEREAR
+373 RKNLKIAERKAR
-385 RIQASDNRKAT
+385 QIQASDNRKAT

-403 VARQWRQLNV
+403 VAKQWMQLKV
-413 EGGYQGHGEK
+413 DK
-423 DHGRIVRDWRST
+423 DFYDEDDDYGRAPHGRVVKAWRST
-435 SENIPGE
+435 DRDFPGD
-442 VYQREDG
+442 VYQFEDG
-449 TYGFMDFSS
+449 TYGYEDCFDNKA
-458 DHSVDDDISDYV
+458 Y
-470 IEKNGYK
+470 GLR
-477 TLNEAKNGLLRSLD
+477 TLDEAKNGLLSSYEIE
-491 LAPVSSHASRMSSV
+491 PVSSHASRTS
-505 DMKAARKAANDRV
+505 
-518 DDECIK
+518 
-524 YNVDYYE
+524 
-531 PSHEWVYD
+531 
-539 PENGQSKF
+539 
-547 FDSKE
+547 
-552 EALNYAKKNART
+552 

>member
-1 MAEQT
+1 LAEQT

-40 EDDKAAVDPKSE
+40 ENDNTAVDPKSE

-66 SDKIDQLSNKIGD
+66 SDKIDQLSNKLDD
-79 FMTLNKID
+79 FMTLNKVD

-162 EAMAMTKKRATDDS
+162 EAMAMTKKRATDDN

-183 TADEVLNKVVD
+183 TADEVLNKIVD
-194 QDNDFGEAIS
+194 QDNDFGEAVS

-242 MRLADLYIKAGVV
+242 MRLADLYIKAGAV

-294 EAEEPVEEAP
+294 EPEEAEEAP
-304 AEDATPVYDL
+304 AEDVTPVYDL

-352 ETGNDGLVT
+352 ETGNDDLVT
-361 SETVASRRRARL
+361 SEAVASRRRARL
-373 RKNLKIAEREAR
+373 RKNLKIAERKAR

-403 VARQWRQLNV
+403 VAEQWIRLDG
-413 EGGYQGHGEK
+413 EAYYQGHGEK
-423 DHGRIVRDWRST
+423 DHGRIVRGWHST

-449 TYGFMDFSS
+449 TYGFFDYSC
-458 DHSVDDDISDYV
+458 DHSVDDDVSDYA

-477 TLNEAKNGLLRSLD
+477 TLNEAKNGLLESLE
-491 LAPVSSHASRMSSV
+491 LAPVSSHASRMSS
-505 DMKAARKAANDRV
+505 AN
-518 DDECIK
+518 
-524 YNVDYYE
+524 
-531 PSHEWVYD
+531 
-539 PENGQSKF
+539 
-547 FDSKE
+547 
-552 EALNYAKKNART
+552 
-564 SVDMKAARKAALAA
+564 MKAARKAALAA

>member
-40 EDDKAAVDPKSE
+40 EDDKVAVDPKSE

-66 SDKIDQLSNKIGD
+66 SDKIDQLSNKLDD
-79 FMTLNKID
+79 FMTLNKVD

-130 SDIPDEAVSDDSD
+130 SDIPDEAVLDDSD
-143 DEPEESTT
+143 DESEESTT

-162 EAMAMTKKRATDDS
+162 EAMAMTKKRATDDN

-194 QDNDFGEAIS
+194 QDNDFGEAVS

-242 MRLADLYIKAGVV
+242 MRLADLYIKAGAV

-275 ANQIKAAKIV
+275 ANQIKAVEIV

-294 EAEEPVEEAP
+294 EAEEAEEAP

-340 DSVEEALEAVKD
+340 DSVEEALEAVKN

-361 SETVASRRRARL
+361 SEAVASRRRARL
-373 RKNLKIAEREAR
+373 RKNLKIAERKAR
-385 RIQASDNRKAT
+385 RIQASNHRKAT
-396 VSKPTKK
+396 VRKSTKK
-403 VARQWRQLNV
+403 LAEQWVQLKTDDDY
-413 EGGYQGHGEK
+413 EYKE
-423 DHGRIVRDWRST
+423 DAHGRIVKCWAPTDET
-435 SENIPGE
+435 IIGD
-442 VYQREDG
+442 VYQLEDG
-449 TYGFMDFSS
+449 TYGFYDNYN
-458 DHSVDDDISDYV
+458 DEV
-470 IEKNGYK
+470 NGFK
-477 TLNEAKNGLLRSLD
+477 TLDEAKNALLK
-491 LAPVSSHASRMSSV
+491 AWGKKPVSSHANRMSSV
-505 DMKAARKAANDRV
+505 TTKAARKAALAAAR
-518 DDECIK
+518 K
-524 YNVDYYE
+524 KAAAKT
-531 PSHEWVYD
+531 PSISSHA
-539 PENGQSKF
+539 NRMS
-547 FDSKE
+547 
-552 EALNYAKKNART
+552 
-564 SVDMKAARKAALAA
+564 SVRMKAARKAALAA

>member
-40 EDDKAAVDPKSE
+40 ENDNTAVDPKSE

-66 SDKIDQLSNKIGD
+66 SDKIDQLSNKLDD
-79 FMTLNKID
+79 FMTLNKVD
-87 KMIDNLSEVFNGQEQ
+87 KMIDNLSEVFDGQEQ

-194 QDNDFGEAIS
+194 QDNDFGDAIS

-275 ANQIKAAKIV
+275 ANQIKAVKIV

-352 ETGNDGLVT
+352 ETGNDDLVT
-361 SETVASRRRARL
+361 SEAVASRRRARL
-373 RKNLKIAEREAR
+373 RKNLKIAERKAR
-385 RIQASDNRKAT
+385 RIQASNHRKAT
-396 VSKPTKK
+396 VRKSTKK
-403 VARQWRQLNV
+403 VAKQWMQLKV
-413 EGGYQGHGEK
+413 DK
-423 DHGRIVRDWRST
+423 DFKDEDNDYGRAPHGRVVKAWRST
-435 SENIPGE
+435 DRDFPGDI
-442 VYQREDG
+442 YQREDG
-449 TYGFMDFSS
+449 TYGY
-458 DHSVDDDISDYV
+458 DDGWGNQV
-470 IEKNGYK
+470 NGLK
-477 TLNEAKNGLLRSLD
+477 TLDEAKNGLLSSYERE
-491 LAPVSSHASRMSSV
+491 PISSHASRTSSV

-552 EALNYAKKNART
+552 EALNYAKKNARA

>member
-1 MAEQT
+1 MAKQT

-40 EDDKAAVDPKSE
+40 ENDNTAVDPKSE

-66 SDKIDQLSNKIGD
+66 SDKIDQLSNKLDD
-79 FMTLNKID
+79 FMTLNKVD

-162 EAMAMTKKRATDDS
+162 KAMAMTKKRATDDN

-194 QDNDFGEAIS
+194 QDNDFGEAVS

-242 MRLADLYIKAGVV
+242 MRLADLYIKAGAV

-275 ANQIKAAKIV
+275 ANQIKAAKII

-294 EAEEPVEEAP
+294 EAEEAEEAP
-304 AEDATPVYDL
+304 AEDVTPVYDL

-352 ETGNDGLVT
+352 ETGNDDLVT
-361 SETVASRRRARL
+361 SEAVASRRRARL
-373 RKNLKIAEREAR
+373 RKNLKIAERKAR
-385 RIQASDNRKAT
+385 RIQASNNRKAT
-396 VSKPTKK
+396 ARKSTKK
-403 VARQWRQLNV
+403 VAEQWIQLDG
-413 EGGYQGHGEK
+413 EPGYQGHGEK
-423 DHGRIVRDWRST
+423 DHGRIVRGWDPMN
-435 SENIPGE
+435 ENILGD

-449 TYGFMDFSS
+449 TYGFFDYSC
-458 DHSVDDDISDYV
+458 DHSIDDDISDYV

-491 LAPVSSHASRMSSV
+491 LAPVSSH
-505 DMKAARKAANDRV
+505 
-518 DDECIK
+518 I
-524 YNVDYYE
+524 
-531 PSHEWVYD
+531 
-539 PENGQSKF
+539 SKT
-547 FDSKE
+547 S
-552 EALNYAKKNART
+552 

>member
-40 EDDKAAVDPKSE
+40 EDDKVAVDPKSE

-66 SDKIDQLSNKIGD
+66 SDKIDQLSNKLDD
-79 FMTLNKID
+79 FMTLNKVD

-117 LDSEGMD
+117 LDSEGID

-130 SDIPDEAVSDDSD
+130 SDIPDEAVLDDSD
-143 DEPEESTT
+143 DESEESTT

-162 EAMAMTKKRATDDS
+162 EAMAMTKKRATDDN

-194 QDNDFGEAIS
+194 QDNDFGEAVS

-242 MRLADLYIKAGVV
+242 MRLADLYIKAGAV

-275 ANQIKAAKIV
+275 ANQIKAVKIV

-294 EAEEPVEEAP
+294 EAGEPVEEAP
-304 AEDATPVYDL
+304 AEDTTPVYDL

-361 SETVASRRRARL
+361 SEAVASRRRARL
-373 RKNLKIAEREAR
+373 RKNLKIAERKAR
-385 RIQASDNRKAT
+385 RIQASDRRKAT
-396 VSKPTKK
+396 VSKSTKK
-403 VARQWRQLNV
+403 VAEQWIQLSG
-413 EGGYQGHGEK
+413 EASYQGHGEK
-423 DHGRIVRDWRST
+423 DHGRIVRGWRST
-435 SENIPGE
+435 NRNIRGK

-449 TYGFMDFSS
+449 TYGFMDYSS
-458 DHSVDDDISDYV
+458 DTASDYV
-470 IEKNGYK
+470 GDYAIEKNGYK
-477 TLNEAKNGLLRSLD
+477 TLNEAKNGLLRSLE
-491 LAPVSSHASRMSSV
+491 LEPVSSHASRMSSV

-539 PENGQSKF
+539 PENGRSKF

-552 EALNYAKKNART
+552 EALNYAKKNARA

>member
-40 EDDKAAVDPKSE
+40 EDDKVAVDPKSE

-66 SDKIDQLSNKIGD
+66 SDKIDQLSNKLDD
-79 FMTLNKID
+79 FMTLNKVD

-130 SDIPDEAVSDDSD
+130 SDIPDEAVLDDSD
-143 DEPEESTT
+143 DESEESTT
-151 EQASITSKAKE
+151 EQASIISKAKE
-162 EAMAMTKKRATDDS
+162 EAMAMTKKRATDDN

-194 QDNDFGEAIS
+194 QDNDFGEAVS

-242 MRLADLYIKAGVV
+242 MRLADLYIKAGAV

-491 LAPVSSHASRMSSV
+491 LAPVSSHASRTS
-505 DMKAARKAANDRV
+505 
-518 DDECIK
+518 
-524 YNVDYYE
+524 
-531 PSHEWVYD
+531 
-539 PENGQSKF
+539 
-547 FDSKE
+547 
-552 EALNYAKKNART
+552 

>member
-12 AVSTPPFVDEP
+12 AVSTPPFVDES

-40 EDDKAAVDPKSE
+40 EDDKVAVDPKSE
-52 EGSAALVNSFEDKL
+52 EGSAALVNSFKDRL
-66 SDKIDQLSNKIGD
+66 SDKIDQLSNKLDD
-79 FMTLNKID
+79 FMTLNKVD

-162 EAMAMTKKRATDDS
+162 EAMAMTKKRATDDN

-194 QDNDFGEAIS
+194 QDNDFGEAVS

-275 ANQIKAAKIV
+275 ANQIKAAKII

-294 EAEEPVEEAP
+294 EAEEAEEAP
-304 AEDATPVYDL
+304 AEDVTPVYDL

-352 ETGNDGLVT
+352 ETGNADLVT
-361 SETVASRRRARL
+361 SEAVASRRRARL
-373 RKNLKIAEREAR
+373 RKNLKIAERKAR

-396 VSKPTKK
+396 ARKSTKK
-403 VARQWRQLNV
+403 VAEQWIQLDG
-413 EGGYQGHGEK
+413 EPGYQGHGEK
-423 DHGRIVRDWRST
+423 DHGRIVRGWGPMN
-435 SENIPGE
+435 ENILGD

-449 TYGFMDFSS
+449 TYGFFDYSC
-458 DHSVDDDISDYV
+458 DHSIDDDISDYV

-491 LAPVSSHASRMSSV
+491 LAPVSSHASRTSSV
-505 DMKAARKAANDRV
+505 DMKAARKAANDSV

-552 EALNYAKKNART
+552 EALNYAKKNARA

-595 AAVKPGFELI
+595 ATVKPGFELI

>member
-40 EDDKAAVDPKSE
+40 EDDKAAVNPKSE

-66 SDKIDQLSNKIGD
+66 SDKIDQLSNKLDD
-79 FMTLNKID
+79 FMTLNKVD

-162 EAMAMTKKRATDDS
+162 EAMAMTKKRATDDN

-194 QDNDFGEAIS
+194 QDDDFGEAVS

-242 MRLADLYIKAGVV
+242 MRLADLYIKAGAV

-275 ANQIKAAKIV
+275 ANQIKAVKIV

-352 ETGNDGLVT
+352 ETGNDDLVT
-361 SETVASRRRARL
+361 SEAVASRRRARL
-373 RKNLKIAEREAR
+373 RKNLKIAERKAR

-396 VSKPTKK
+396 VRKSTKK
-403 VARQWRQLNV
+403 VAEQWVQLTPNYDYFDDV
-413 EGGYQGHGEK
+413 EGA
-423 DHGRIVRDWRST
+423 HGRAVKGWAPTDNAI
-435 SENIPGE
+435 EGN
-442 VYQREDG
+442 VYQLEDG
-449 TYGFMDFSS
+449 TYGFD
-458 DHSVDDDISDYV
+458 DVDGNSKD
-470 IEKNGYK
+470 GFK
-477 TLNEAKNGLLRSLD
+477 TLDEAKNALLKAWGRK
-491 LAPVSSHASRMSSV
+491 PVSSHANRMS
-505 DMKAARKAANDRV
+505 
-518 DDECIK
+518 
-524 YNVDYYE
+524 
-531 PSHEWVYD
+531 
-539 PENGQSKF
+539 
-547 FDSKE
+547 
-552 EALNYAKKNART
+552 

>member
-40 EDDKAAVDPKSE
+40 ENDNTAVDPKSE

-66 SDKIDQLSNKIGD
+66 SDKIDQLSNKLDD
-79 FMTLNKID
+79 FMTLNKVD

-162 EAMAMTKKRATDDS
+162 EAMAMTKKRATDDN

-194 QDNDFGEAIS
+194 QDNDFGEAVS

-242 MRLADLYIKAGVV
+242 MRLADLYIKAGAV

-294 EAEEPVEEAP
+294 EVEEAEEAP
-304 AEDATPVYDL
+304 AEDVTPVYDL

-352 ETGNDGLVT
+352 ETGNDDLVT
-361 SETVASRRRARL
+361 SEAVASRRRARL
-373 RKNLKIAEREAR
+373 RKNLKIAERKAR

-396 VSKPTKK
+396 VSKSTKK
-403 VARQWRQLNV
+403 VARQWIRLDG
-413 EGGYQGHGEK
+413 EAYYQGHGEK
-423 DHGRIVRDWRST
+423 DHGRIVRGWCST

-449 TYGFMDFSS
+449 TYGFFDYSC
-458 DHSVDDDISDYV
+458 DHSVDDDVSDYA

-477 TLNEAKNGLLRSLD
+477 TLNEAKNGLLESLE
-491 LAPVSSHASRMSSV
+491 LAPVSSHASRTS
-505 DMKAARKAANDRV
+505 
-518 DDECIK
+518 
-524 YNVDYYE
+524 
-531 PSHEWVYD
+531 
-539 PENGQSKF
+539 
-547 FDSKE
+547 
-552 EALNYAKKNART
+552 

>member
-40 EDDKAAVDPKSE
+40 ENDNIAVDPKSE

-66 SDKIDQLSNKIGD
+66 SDKIDQLSNKLDD
-79 FMTLNKID
+79 FMTLNKVD

-162 EAMAMTKKRATDDS
+162 EAMAMTKKRATDDN
-176 GTLTDTQ
+176 GTLTNTQ

-194 QDNDFGEAIS
+194 QDNDFGEAVS

-242 MRLADLYIKAGVV
+242 MRLADLYIKAGAV

-275 ANQIKAAKIV
+275 ANQIKAVKIV

-294 EAEEPVEEAP
+294 EPEEAEEAP
-304 AEDATPVYDL
+304 AEDVTPVYDL

-340 DSVEEALEAVKD
+340 DSVEEALEVVKD
-352 ETGNDGLVT
+352 KTGNDGLVT
-361 SETVASRRRARL
+361 SEAVASRRRARL
-373 RKNLKIAEREAR
+373 RKNLKIAERKAR
-385 RIQASDNRKAT
+385 RIQASDHRKAT
-396 VSKPTKK
+396 VSKSTKK
-403 VARQWRQLNV
+403 VAEQWRQLIIDDDYPRNNDYPHADDYW
-413 EGGYQGHGEK
+413 EEA
-423 DHGRIVRDWRST
+423 HGRIVKVWGPTDRT
-435 SENIPGE
+435 IHGN
-442 VYQREDG
+442 VFQREDG
-449 TYGFMDFSS
+449 TYGFEDNLG
-458 DHSVDDDISDYV
+458 DDWS
-470 IEKNGYK
+470 GFK
-477 TLNEAKNGLLRSLD
+477 TLDEAKNALLR
-491 LAPVSSHASRMSSV
+491 AFEREPVSSHASRTSSV
-505 DMKAARKAANDRV
+505 D
-518 DDECIK
+518 
-524 YNVDYYE
+524 
-531 PSHEWVYD
+531 
-539 PENGQSKF
+539 
-547 FDSKE
+547 
-552 EALNYAKKNART
+552 T
-564 SVDMKAARKAALAA
+564 KAARKAALAA

-589 IVQRSA
+589 IIQRSA

>member
-1 MAEQT
+1 MKCLDNKKESRKALAEQT

-23 EDAQSEDVL
+23 EDAQSEDIL

-40 EDDKAAVDPKSE
+40 EDDNTAVDPKSE

-66 SDKIDQLSNKIGD
+66 SDKIDQLSNKLDD
-79 FMTLNKID
+79 FMTLHKVD

-130 SDIPDEAVSDDSD
+130 SDIPDEAVLDDSD

-162 EAMAMTKKRATDDS
+162 EAMAMTKKRATDDN

-183 TADEVLNKVVD
+183 TAEEVLNKVVD
-194 QDNDFGEAIS
+194 QDNDFDEAVS

-242 MRLADLYIKAGVV
+242 MRLADLYIKAGAV

-294 EAEEPVEEAP
+294 EAEEAEEAP
-304 AEDATPVYDL
+304 AEDVTPVYDL

-352 ETGNDGLVT
+352 ETGNDDLVT
-361 SETVASRRRARL
+361 SEAVASRRRARL
-373 RKNLKIAEREAR
+373 RKNLKIAERKAR
-385 RIQASDNRKAT
+385 QIQASDNRRAT
-396 VSKPTKK
+396 VRKSTKK
-403 VARQWRQLNV
+403 VAEQWMQLNV
-413 EGGYQGHGEK
+413 DK
-423 DHGRIVRDWRST
+423 DFYDEDDDYGRAPHGRVVKAWRST
-435 SENIPGE
+435 DRDFPGDI
-442 VYQREDG
+442 YQREDG
-449 TYGFMDFSS
+449 TYGY
-458 DHSVDDDISDYV
+458 DDGFGNQV
-470 IEKNGYK
+470 NGLK
-477 TLNEAKNGLLRSLD
+477 TLDAAKNGLLSSYERE
-491 LAPVSSHASRMSSV
+491 PISSHVS
-505 DMKAARKAANDRV
+505 
-518 DDECIK
+518 
-524 YNVDYYE
+524 
-531 PSHEWVYD
+531 
-539 PENGQSKF
+539 
-547 FDSKE
+547 
-552 EALNYAKKNART
+552 RT
-564 SVDMKAARKAALAA
+564 SSADMKAARKAALAA

-595 AAVKPGFELI
+595 AAAKPGFELI

>member
-491 LAPVSSHASRMSSV
+491 LAPVSSHASRTS
-505 DMKAARKAANDRV
+505 
-518 DDECIK
+518 
-524 YNVDYYE
+524 
-531 PSHEWVYD
+531 
-539 PENGQSKF
+539 
-547 FDSKE
+547 
-552 EALNYAKKNART
+552 